1 METYK
6 CGRATIHIRGDV
18 DKERLK
24 EAAIQL
30 LQKAQKRR
38 KELAK
43 CPKTK

>member
-30 LQKAQKRR
+30 LKKVHQRR
-38 KELAK
+38 KENVK
-43 CPKTK
+43 CQKTK